1 METGEIIARANEAV
15 KQIYEKMGKIESCE
29 AALKTLDGA
38 EIYIGKN
45 KTEILDLHAALND
58 DQIADIMMYIHTTI
72 RAQIDRAA
80 GELNGICNRPKTESA
95 PESESITAVSEDD
108 NNEKIKRL
116 EKELFG
122 DKENKTGNAAAAAE
136 AGGISSPPDEVP
148 KGPKASKS
156 TLPPD
161 EEEKLLRKLYMT
173 ENKTVKEIADIM
185 GLTKANIYDRI
196 KKYGLRNKRYER
208 EWDGFASESAKRN

>member
-58 DQIADIMMYIHTTI
+58 DQIADIMTYIHTTI

-80 GELNGICNRPKTESA
+80 GELNGICNRTKTESA
-95 PESESITAVSEDD
+95 LESESITAVSEDD

-122 DKENKTGNAAAAAE
+122 DKENKTGNAAAAAG
-136 AGGISSPPDEVP
+136 ACRTSSPPDEVP

-173 ENKTVKEIADIM
+173 ESRTVKEIADIM

-196 KKYGLRNKRYER
+196 KKYGLRNERYER